1 MAVKIPERTLA
12 LQGLRFLFITDIVFG
27 HAGNMF
33 LGGGGAECS
42 FFFVVSGFLFTLKPI
57 PYKEYLWRK
66 VKHIYPP
73 YWICLALLL
82 LGFVVKGTWDK
93 LDFGW
98 DFIPHLLLV
107 QSWIPVTD
115 AWFFK
120 YLGTS
125 WFLSSLLICYVIA
138 PFLYKCVDSHKKWI
152 FYQIILTSVII
163 CLVLKNTS
171 PYVSW
176 LTYASP
182 IIRGFEFL
190 LGMQV
195 KMLLKDVP
203 YKDNKFALFTPI
215 LLIAY
220 IAILRYTHWGY
231 HYSFIHVFVVGW
243 LWLFR
248 SRITNVVCGNSIML
262 RLADASI
269 YIYLIQYPILR
280 SLGQTIP
287 SAISTIIIGYLFF
300 ELYQYVE
307 SRIKMYK
314 HHAS

>member
-57 PYKEYLWRK
+57 PYKEYIWK
-66 VKHIYPP
+66 KAKHIYPP

-82 LGFVVKGTWDK
+82 MGFLVKGTMYK
-93 LDFGW
+93 LEPGW
-98 DFIPHLLLV
+98 DIIPHLFLI

-125 WFLSSLLICYVIA
+125 WFLSSLLFCYIVA
-138 PFLYKCVDSHKKWI
+138 PILYKLVIKFQKFAI
-152 FYQIILTSVII
+152 LQIVVTCLII
-163 CLVLKNTS
+163 CILLEVST

-182 IIRGFEFL
+182 IIRTCEFL

-195 KMLLKDVP
+195 KMMLKDVP
-203 YKDNKFALFTPI
+203 YKESQFALFTPI
-215 LLIAY
+215 LFIAY

-231 HYSFIHVFVVGW
+231 HYSFIHAFVIGW

-248 SRITNVVCGNSIML
+248 SHIANYILGNKVIL
-262 RLADASI
+262 KLADASI
-269 YIYLIQYPILR
+269 FIYLIQMPILR
-280 SLGQTIP
+280 MSGPVTTIV
-287 SAISTIIIGYLFF
+287 IGYFF
-300 ELYQYVE
+300 YEVYRYVE
-307 SRIKMYK
+307 SRMAFTKKVMTR
-314 HHAS
+314 

>member
-1 MAVKIPERTLA
+1 MMQIPERTIA
-12 LQGLRFLFITDIVFG
+12 FQGLRFLFIADIVFG
-27 HAGNMF
+27 HAAHTF

-57 PYKEYLWRK
+57 PNKEYLWRK
-66 VKHIYPP
+66 AKHIYPP
-73 YWICLALLL
+73 YWICMALLL

-98 DFIPHLLLV
+98 DFVPHLLLV

-115 AWFFK
+115 DWFFK
-120 YLGTS
+120 YLGPS
-125 WFLSSLLICYVIA
+125 WFLSSLLFCYIIA
-138 PFLYKCVDSHKKWI
+138 PLLYKFVNRQNKYI
-152 FYQIILTSVII
+152 LLQILLTSIII
-163 CLVLKNTS
+163 CFILEDTS
-171 PYVSW
+171 AYASW

-195 KMLLKDVP
+195 KMLLKDIP
-203 YKDNKFALFTPI
+203 YKESRFTYLTPI

-231 HYSFIHVFVVGW
+231 HYSFLHAFIIGW
-243 LWLFR
+243 LWVFR
-248 SRITNVVCGNSIML
+248 SRITNITLGNKAML

-269 YIYLIQYPILR
+269 YIYLIQMPILR
-280 SLGQTIP
+280 ALGQNIP
-287 SAISTIIIGYLFF
+287 SAIITIISGYLFYEF
-300 ELYQYVE
+300 YNIINNQ
-307 SRIKMYK
+307 M
-314 HHAS
+314 

>member
-1 MAVKIPERTLA
+1 MAIKIPERTIA
-12 LQGLRFLFITDIVFG
+12 LQGLRFLFIADIVFG

-115 AWFFK
+115 GWFFK

-125 WFLSSLLICYVIA
+125 WFLSSLLFCYMIA
-138 PFLYKCVDSHKKWI
+138 PAIYQLVNSQKKYIWW
-152 FYQIILTSVII
+152 QILLTSIVI
-163 CLVLKNTS
+163 CLILETTS

-195 KMLLKDVP
+195 KMLLKDISCRE
-203 YKDNKFALFTPI
+203 NRFAYLTPI
-215 LLIAY
+215 MLIAY
-220 IAILRYTHWGY
+220 IVILRYTHWGY
-231 HYSFIHVFVVGW
+231 HYAFLHVFVIGW
-243 LWLFR
+243 LWIFR
-248 SRITNVVCGNSIML
+248 SRITNIIMGNKAIL

-269 YIYLIQYPILR
+269 YIYLIQMPILR
-280 SLGQTIP
+280 ALGQNIP
-287 SAISTIIIGYLFF
+287 SAIITIIIGYLFY
-300 ELYQYVE
+300 EGYRYVE
-307 SRIKMYK
+307 SRVLFL
-314 HHAS
+314 